1 MNMATSTGGGSAT
14 AAPKTDNADGSKGAK
29 RGGGGKA
36 KAKSKKGETLSGL
49 FKKQLNVL
57 MVSLRATHPH
67 FVRYNRTPCYAVPR
81 RVVPQHF
88 ISIMPTYHH
97 AMQCTALHCTAL
109 HA

>member
-1 MNMATSTGGGSAT
+1 MNVATSAGGGSAT
-14 AAPKTDNADGSKGAK
+14 AAPKADNADGGKGAK

-67 FVRYNRTPCYAVPR
+67 FVRYNRTPWYAAPR
-81 RVVPQHF
+81 RAAPRRAAAFHF
-88 ISIMPTYHH
+88 HNAHLP
-97 AMQCTALHCTAL
+97 
-109 HA
+109 